1 MAKKY
6 FLILDSETT
15 QDGKIADLGL
25 VVADRQGRIA
35 YDVGLLV
42 ADFYLNREKHP
53 LFFTA
58 DADPLWGKRGLG
70 KRYAKY
76 DEMLADGRRMV
87 ASVAAI
93 NRLLVKIRLKY
104 NPTLTAYNLA
114 FDAGKAENSGIDLSI
129 FEQRFCL
136 WHAAANKYV
145 KRKDFRQFILDG
157 HHFGARTKHG
167 NLSFM
172 TKADIVAKFL
182 LGEDYPDE
190 PHTALEDARDY
201 ELPIL
206 VDVIKN
212 KSPREYMN
220 APAYNWTGVQVKDW
234 FKPK

>member
-6 FLILDSETT
+6 FLVLDSETT

-25 VVADRQGRIA
+25 VVCDRHGNIA

-42 ADFYLNREKHP
+42 GDFYLNREKHP

-70 KRYAKY
+70 KRYGKY
-76 DEMLADGRRMV
+76 DQMIADGRRMV

-114 FDAGKAENSGIDLSI
+114 FDAGKAANSGIDLTI
-129 FEQRFCL
+129 FENSFCL
-136 WHAAANKYV
+136 WHAAADKYI
-145 KRKDFRQFILDG
+145 KRKDFRQFILDNAF
-157 HHFGARTKHG
+157 FGARTKAG
-167 NLSFM
+167 NLAFQ
-172 TKADIVAKFL
+172 TKADVVAKFI
-182 LGEDYPDE
+182 LGAAYPDE

-201 ELPIL
+201 EVPIL
-206 VDVIKN
+206 VEVIKN
-212 KSPREYMN
+212 KSPKQYMN
-220 APAYNWTGVQVKDW
+220 APAYNWRNVQVKDW
-234 FKPK
+234 FKPR